1 MPKLRTCDY
10 CGRPIEPGTGIMF
23 VTKRGQVLWFC
34 SSKCYKIFLKLRRR
48 PDRLEWIRKM
58 KKTLA

>member
-1 MPKLRTCDY
+1 LPKLRTCDY
-10 CGRPIEPGTGIMF
+10 CGRVIEPGTGIMF

-34 SSKCYKIFLKLRRR
+34 SSKCYKNFLKLRRR

-58 KKTLA
+58 KKKLA